1 MWFGNSDDNWQPQH
15 LHWKVYLRPLLWLQ
29 TRIAVE
35 GLKAGLDTAL
45 PFWVSVL
52 QVLTMLLTKHLRMTI
67 CLKHS
72 SVGYAVALL
81 LWSADI
87 KNFMTACAHCVE
99 SSESSGLKHLDRLTC
114 RLAIKGL
121 KMHQLNIS
129 DVGRTND
136 KLAGSI
142 NNDFLGSASCL
153 LLNHSSQLH
162 RVGNWLWISH
172 PSINGR
178 TKRW

>member
-1 MWFGNSDDNWQPQH
+1 MVNWMAMAH
-15 LHWKVYLRPLLWLQ
+15 FSLECSCGAVMMTTDSLNTSIEKVICAPCLMIANEDSCG
-29 TRIAVE
+29 RIE
-35 GLKAGLDTAL
+35 GGLDTAL

-87 KNFMTACAHCVE
+87 QKFMTACAHCVE
-99 SSESSGLKHLDRLTC
+99 SSESSGLNHLDRLTC

-129 DVGRTND
+129 NVGWD
-136 KLAGSI
+136 
-142 NNDFLGSASCL
+142 
-153 LLNHSSQLH
+153 
-162 RVGNWLWISH
+162 
-172 PSINGR
+172 
-178 TKRW
+178 